1 MVVLEPDQA
10 KPVSWYLVGLEYAR
24 GVLKFSAPWKGI
36 ASPAPRDRNDSG
48 GHNEGAEEQLL
59 SRWAHTPAERDR
71 GFESFPRYER
81 ESLNIFRLFLL

>member
-36 ASPAPRDRNDSG
+36 ATPAPRDRNDSG
-48 GHNEGAEEQLL
+48 GQNEGAEEQLL
-59 SRWAHTPAERDR
+59 SRWAGICVRR
-71 GFESFPRYER
+71 FEVLCAVEGDCYSR
-81 ESLNIFRLFLL
+81 SAGSQ